1 MTFSLRQQIEEVERE
16 IRLRKEVFPRM
27 VSKGKMKQSAADYH
41 LARMT
46 AVLTTLLTLQQ
57 KEMP

>member
-1 MTFSLRQQIEEVERE
+1 MTFSIRQQIEEVERE

-41 LARMT
+41 LARMV
-46 AVLTTLLTLQQ
+46 AVLETLQTMANHN
-57 KEMP
+57 E